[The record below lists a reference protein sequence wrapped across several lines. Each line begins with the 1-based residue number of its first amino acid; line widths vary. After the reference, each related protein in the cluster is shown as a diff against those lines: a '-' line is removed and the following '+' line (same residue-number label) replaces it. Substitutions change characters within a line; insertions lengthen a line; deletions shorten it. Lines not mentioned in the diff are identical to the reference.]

1 MSEIT
6 VGKKF
11 DLIFNLIKA
20 FCISTKTSKTLE
32 ISDGLPS
39 GENTQIWIL
48 IVSFGNVV
56 DKDKLT
62 TAVWKKKQVMH
73 YQDHWVNV
81 FPGMV
86 KATQIVKE
94 SWYLQ
99 KLEFCDLGL
108 DMAFLFP
115 DTLDNIKRKII
126 YMVQILFLCT
136 QNQI

>member
-20 FCISTKTSKTLE
+20 ACISTKTSKTLG

-56 DKDKLT
+56 DKDELI
-62 TAVWKKKQVMH
+62 TAVWKKKAG
-73 YQDHWVNV
+73 DAL
-81 FPGMV
+81 PGP
-86 KATQIVKE
+86 
-94 SWYLQ
+94 
-99 KLEFCDLGL
+99 LG
-108 DMAFLFP
+108 
-115 DTLDNIKRKII
+115 
-126 YMVQILFLCT
+126 
-136 QNQI
+136 